1 MRLRIFQVDAFASAL
16 FRGNP
21 AAIVPSPYPLSE
33 ELMQKIAMENN
44 LSETAFIV
52 RQNGGDGD
60 GRYAIRWFTP
70 ALEVDLCG
78 HATLGA
84 AWVILNELEPG
95 LLGVTFETK
104 GAGLLTVRRDEG
116 DPERLV
122 MDLPSRPPA
131 PFVGDSGALGAALGA
146 PPLEIHKSRDLIA
159 VFRSERDVRA
169 LKPDFRALAAVST
182 FACVATAPGDAAD
195 FVSRFFGPAV
205 GVDEDPV
212 TGSAH
217 CELVPFW
224 AQRLSKSRLR
234 ALQVSARGGEI
245 FCELK
250 RDRVEMGGRVAP
262 YLTGEIVV

>member
-1 MRLRIFQVDAFASAL
+1 MRLPIFQVDAFASAL
-16 FRGNP
+16 FKGNP
-21 AAIVPSPYPLSE
+21 AAIVPSSYPLSDD
-33 ELMQKIAMENN
+33 LMQKIASENN

-52 RQNGGDGD
+52 RQNGADGD

-104 GAGLLTVRRDEG
+104 SAGLLTVRRD
-116 DPERLV
+116 DAHVDRLV
-122 MDLPSRPPA
+122 LDFPSRPPA
-131 PFVGDSGALGAALGA
+131 PFVGDTGAIAAALGST
-146 PPLEIHKSRDLIA
+146 PVEIHKSRDLIA
-159 VFRSERDVRA
+159 VFRAESDVRT
-169 LKPDFRALAAVST
+169 LTPDFRALAAVSG
-182 FACVATAPGDAAD
+182 FACIATAPGDAVD
-195 FVSRFFGPAV
+195 FVSRFFAPAA
-205 GVDEDPV
+205 GIDEDPV

-224 AQRLSKSRLR
+224 SARLGKTKLD
-234 ALQVSARGGEI
+234 ALQVSARGGEL

-262 YLTGEIVV
+262 YLKGEIVV